1 MLQMEAMCRCL
12 RGLGTVSAV
21 ALQGA
26 RTPNWP
32 AQPAI
37 QPPMRHESNAHKLYR
52 PYLLLVLNYVKY
64 NLTIFKLHF
73 VLVMMKC
80 QFLFHFY
87 FSQIFC
93 DFGENFTVV
102 DTNGEQP
109 ISNMISSV
117 SKVTQKS
124 CIKNIRNEL
133 QGHWFVELA
142 FKECIAW
149 SSFSLLHVGLPLLK
163 TIGKVIWAML
173 NWLTN
178 NKNLRHE

>member
-1 MLQMEAMCRCL
+1 MLEGPGGCKCSCAPRCKNTQL
-12 RGLGTVSAV
+12 ACPTC
-21 ALQGA
+21 
-26 RTPNWP
+26 NP
-32 AQPAI
+32 APYE
-37 QPPMRHESNAHKLYR
+37 PPMRHESNAHKLYW
-52 PYLLLVLNYVKY
+52 PYLLLVLDYVKY

-117 SKVTQKS
+117 SKVTQILHKEYKKWAARTLICWVGFQGVYCMIKFLPTTCRSSTFKDYWKS
-124 CIKNIRNEL
+124 NLSN
-133 QGHWFVELA
+133 VEL
-142 FKECIAW
+142 I
-149 SSFSLLHVGLPLLK
+149 
-163 TIGKVIWAML
+163 
-173 NWLTN
+173 
-178 NKNLRHE
+178 NKQ

>member
-1 MLQMEAMCRCL
+1 MLQMEALCRCL

-37 QPPMRHESNAHKLYR
+37 QPPMRHESNGHKLYW

-93 DFGENFTVV
+93 DFGESFTVV

-117 SKVTQKS
+117 SKVTQILHKEYKKWAARTLICWVGFQGVYCMIKFLPSTCRSSTFKDCWKS
-124 CIKNIRNEL
+124 NLSN
-133 QGHWFVELA
+133 VEL
-142 FKECIAW
+142 I
-149 SSFSLLHVGLPLLK
+149 
-163 TIGKVIWAML
+163 
-173 NWLTN
+173 
-178 NKNLRHE
+178 NKQ

>member
-93 DFGENFTVV
+93 DFGESFTVV

-117 SKVTQKS
+117 SKVTRILHKEYIKKWAARTLICWVGFQGVYCMIKFLPSTCRSSTLKDCWKS
-124 CIKNIRNEL
+124 NLSN
-133 QGHWFVELA
+133 VEL
-142 FKECIAW
+142 
-149 SSFSLLHVGLPLLK
+149 
-163 TIGKVIWAML
+163 M
-173 NWLTN
+173 
-178 NKNLRHE
+178 NKQ